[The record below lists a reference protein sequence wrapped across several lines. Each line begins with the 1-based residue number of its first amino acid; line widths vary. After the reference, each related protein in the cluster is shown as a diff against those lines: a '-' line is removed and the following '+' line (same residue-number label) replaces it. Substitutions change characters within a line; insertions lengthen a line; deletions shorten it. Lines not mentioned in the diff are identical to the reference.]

1 MRQKCIWNERE
12 RIMTDKIIVNGQF
25 EKSYTSKYVAFI
37 WCLMH
42 GYVWHGRD
50 GLWIKDNVKI
60 IEE

>member
-1 MRQKCIWNERE
+1 
-12 RIMTDKIIVNGQF
+12 MTYKIFVNGQF
-25 EKSYTSKYVAFI
+25 EKSYTSEYVAFI
-37 WCLMH
+37 WCLMN